1 MPFHSC
7 ASSLPYFSAHLINGS
22 ADIRTQQKDGWQFH
36 RKNTAGWWSCV
47 LRVQQ
52 SERSR
57 QWEETTRPQRE
68 KKKNNNRQSG
78 HFHSSESLTPLWGNR
93 VHWFRWGKMAAA
105 HSGISH
111 GEKPKKKKKN
121 CLYTQP
127 PPEGEL
133 CWVYNL
139 TPCFFCAG
147 DYSELE

>member
-111 GEKPKKKKKN
+111 GEKPKKKKKTA
-121 CLYTQP
+121 CTHSHHQRASSAECTISLLVSSALATT
-127 PPEGEL
+127 L
-133 CWVYNL
+133 
-139 TPCFFCAG
+139 
-147 DYSELE
+147 S

>member
-68 KKKNNNRQSG
+68 KKKTTTVSQAIFILLNHSHRFEVTGFIDSG
-78 HFHSSESLTPLWGNR
+78 EARWLQPIRAFHMGRNQR
-93 VHWFRWGKMAAA
+93 R
-105 HSGISH
+105 
-111 GEKPKKKKKN
+111 KKKTA
-121 CLYTQP
+121 CTHSHHQRASSAECTISLLVSSALATT
-127 PPEGEL
+127 L
-133 CWVYNL
+133 
-139 TPCFFCAG
+139 
-147 DYSELE
+147 S

>member
-68 KKKNNNRQSG
+68 KKKTTTVSQAIFILLNHSHRFEVTGFIDSG
-78 HFHSSESLTPLWGNR
+78 EARWLQPIRAFHMGRNQR
-93 VHWFRWGKMAAA
+93 R
-105 HSGISH
+105 
-111 GEKPKKKKKN
+111 KKKTA
-121 CLYTQP
+121 CTHSHHQRASSAECTISLLVSSALATM
-127 PPEGEL
+127 
-133 CWVYNL
+133 
-139 TPCFFCAG
+139 
-147 DYSELE
+147 S